1 MLSIK
6 DLSVS
11 VDGKNILTDF
21 NIKAD
26 NGEIIALMGPNGV
39 GKSTIC
45 RVILGD
51 PSYEIKKGLI
61 KYNNKILNNLSTTDR
76 AKLGIYLLAQSPI
89 TIEGVTN
96 AEMLRMAL
104 SEKTGENVGIFAFN
118 KKLET
123 ICESLEIPKSFIHKN
138 INEGASGGE
147 RKKIEMLHLWML
159 EPQLILLDE
168 IDSGLDVD
176 ALKIVVKSLKKYY
189 AEYKPTIIIITHHA
203 KILKLLKPNAVH
215 ILKEGKIV
223 KSGTATLAE
232 KIEKDGFLCK

>member
-11 VDGKNILTDF
+11 VDNQDILTDF
-21 NIKAD
+21 NIKTND
-26 NGEIIALMGPNGV
+26 GEIIALMGPNGV

-61 KYNNKILNNLSTTDR
+61 KYNGKILNNLSTTQR

-89 TIEGVTN
+89 AIEGVTN

-118 KKLET
+118 KKLES
-123 ICESLEIPKSFIHKN
+123 ICESLDIPKSFIHKN

-159 EPQLILLDE
+159 EPKLVLLDE

-176 ALKIVVKSLKKYY
+176 ALKIVVKSLNKYY
-189 AEYKPTIIIITHHA
+189 KEYKPTIIIITHHA

-215 ILKEGKIV
+215 ILMNGHIV
-223 KSGTATLAE
+223 QSGDASLAE